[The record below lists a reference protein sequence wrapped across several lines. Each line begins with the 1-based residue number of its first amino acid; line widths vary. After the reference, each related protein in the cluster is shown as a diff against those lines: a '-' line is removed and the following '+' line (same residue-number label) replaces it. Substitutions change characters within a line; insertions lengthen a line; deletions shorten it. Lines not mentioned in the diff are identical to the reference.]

1 MSSKFTPMKT
11 SIKYLTLLAL
21 LSWQA
26 PEAIAQHAL
35 TLNDAVQLAIEHNP
49 GLQSGKLDIEKSRQ
63 RQVVA
68 RSAFLPAIQAS
79 AQLNHFFQLPPFFGF
94 GETNGGDK
102 IPYGRFGGEDQFST
116 YLSAV
121 QPLFN
126 PQAFPALKQ
135 AGLQIEESRLR
146 VESQT
151 SSTLYQVKQ
160 TYLQALVLDE
170 QIELQHQNLKRNQR
184 VLDDARSLFFQG
196 KGLRVDTLRAY
207 TAVRNLEPDLLKLSF
222 AKETSLLNLKALLGL
237 DSLQAIV
244 LTDSLF
250 LVDSSEIPDEAEVY
264 VLAKANNPD
273 FRLLE
278 LQQQVSDQQLSIA
291 SAARMPSVAAVAQYQ
306 LQSQTNNFEYGN
318 AYYPSASFV
327 GLQLSVPLFN
337 GMSNHAKVKQAALT
351 KTQTVLQAELA
362 YEQLRAAAHQA
373 VSNSKESRVRVETT
387 AAVEQTA
394 KLSYNI
400 TEYRYK
406 RGVSSRL
413 ELADASLELS
423 TAQSN
428 FLEAVYD
435 YLLARIT
442 LQHLMGRVEK

>member
-1 MSSKFTPMKT
+1 
-11 SIKYLTLLAL
+11 
-21 LSWQA
+21 
-26 PEAIAQHAL
+26 
-35 TLNDAVQLAIEHNP
+35 
-49 GLQSGKLDIEKSRQ
+49 
-63 RQVVA
+63 
-68 RSAFLPAIQAS
+68 
-79 AQLNHFFQLPPFFGF
+79 
-94 GETNGGDK
+94 
-102 IPYGRFGGEDQFST
+102 
-116 YLSAV
+116 
-121 QPLFN
+121 
-126 PQAFPALKQ
+126 
-135 AGLQIEESRLR
+135 
-146 VESQT
+146 
-151 SSTLYQVKQ
+151 
-160 TYLQALVLDE
+160 
-170 QIELQHQNLKRNQR
+170 
-184 VLDDARSLFFQG
+184 
-196 KGLRVDTLRAY
+196 
-207 TAVRNLEPDLLKLSF
+207 
-222 AKETSLLNLKALLGL
+222 
-237 DSLQAIV
+237 
-244 LTDSLF
+244 
-250 LVDSSEIPDEAEVY
+250 
-264 VLAKANNPD
+264 
-273 FRLLE
+273 
-278 LQQQVSDQQLSIA
+278 
-291 SAARMPSVAAVAQYQ
+291 VAQYQ

-318 AYYPSASFV
+318 AHYPSASFV
-327 GLQLSVPLFN
+327 GVQLSVPLFT